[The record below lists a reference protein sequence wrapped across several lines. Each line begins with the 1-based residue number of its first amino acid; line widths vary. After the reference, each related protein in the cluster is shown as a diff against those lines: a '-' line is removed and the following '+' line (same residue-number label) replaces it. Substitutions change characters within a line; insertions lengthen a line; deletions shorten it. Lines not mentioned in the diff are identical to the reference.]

1 MSYLP
6 TWLAVGLMNLSKIVP
21 EVPSTDVRLG
31 FDCICKI
38 VPNYALLQMWK
49 FFSAALVAVV
59 GIALLRAHTCQEIH
73 AMWVGR
79 IFLNFGWQ
87 QCIAKIRRGTSL
99 GMRSHVSN
107 IYL

>member
-6 TWLAVGLMNLSKIVP
+6 IWLAVGLMNLSKIVP

-49 FFSAALVAVV
+49 FFSAALAAVV
-59 GIALLRAHTCQEIH
+59 GIALLRAPTCQEIH
-73 AMWVGR
+73 ATWVG
-79 IFLNFGWQ
+79 
-87 QCIAKIRRGTSL
+87 
-99 GMRSHVSN
+99 
-107 IYL
+107 